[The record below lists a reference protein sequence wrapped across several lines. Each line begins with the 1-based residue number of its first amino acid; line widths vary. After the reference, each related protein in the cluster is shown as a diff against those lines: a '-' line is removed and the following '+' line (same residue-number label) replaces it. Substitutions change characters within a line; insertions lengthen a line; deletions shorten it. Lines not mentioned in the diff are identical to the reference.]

1 MGKKYEELRGSIIDL
16 WREGLSRGEI
26 SRQLGLNDAVVT
38 KVCQEEKL
46 VFDRTTSV
54 SKTKGRLEQAAEQR
68 SRIMHR
74 MMNASEAM
82 LDLLDQPMIVFNFG
96 GRDNTYAEQEV
107 SSPPIAD
114 KLRLMQAAGIGVDKA
129 LDLAAHD
136 AGSARVSINL
146 ILATAEK
153 LGLDTS
159 DGE

>member
-1 MGKKYEELRGSIIDL
+1 MAKRYEQERASIVDL

-26 SRQLGLNDAVVT
+26 SRRLGINDAKVT
-38 KVCQEEKL
+38 EIAQQEGL

-54 SKTKGRLEQAAEQR
+54 AKTKGRLEQAAEQR

-74 MMNASEAM
+74 MMDASENL
-82 LDLLDQPMIVFNFG
+82 LDLLDRPVTVFNFG

-107 SSPPIAD
+107 DAPPIAD
-114 KLRLMQAAGIGVDKA
+114 KLRLMQAAGVGVDKA
-129 LDLAAHD
+129 LALAAHD
-136 AGSARVSINL
+136 AGSATVSINL